1 VSDGSEV
8 TIAGRTFRLGVAYA
22 PRPGSSGY
30 KPRRLLGYTA
40 DSLLSGGRV
49 HLALVPSGEERVMT
63 GTAWAAWA
71 GEPVGDHLTDEGR
84 R

>member
-1 VSDGSEV
+1 MNEGREV
-8 TIAGRTFRLGVAYA
+8 VIAGRAFTLGAVYA
-22 PRPGSSGY
+22 PRSGRHGH
-30 KPRRLLGYTA
+30 KPCRLLHYAA

-49 HLALVPSGEERVMT
+49 HLALVPSGKECVMT

-71 GEPVGDHLTDEGR
+71 GGPVEDDLADMGR